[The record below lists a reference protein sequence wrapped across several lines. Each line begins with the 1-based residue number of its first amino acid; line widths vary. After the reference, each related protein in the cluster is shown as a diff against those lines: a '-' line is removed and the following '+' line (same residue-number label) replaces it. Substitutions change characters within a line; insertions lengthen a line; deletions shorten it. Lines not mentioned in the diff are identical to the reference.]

1 MIKAMAP
8 ALPTCTMATLDIP
21 TKICDNLDTL
31 SRKFWWNPKN
41 SNGRYLALE
50 AWDKLCIRRSAGG
63 LGFKKAKDIKKSLIA
78 KLASVV
84 ASKRASLYIRLFQSK
99 YKVR

>member
-1 MIKAMAP
+1 MAQ
-8 ALPTCTMATLDIP
+8 ALPTCTMATFDIP

-41 SNGRYLALE
+41 LNDRYLAWE
-50 AWDKLCIRRSAGG
+50 AWDKLCTRRSAGG
-63 LGFKKAKDIKKSLIA
+63 LGFKKAKDINKSLIA
-78 KLASVV
+78 KLESVV
-84 ASKRASLYIRLFQSK
+84 TSKRDSLYMRLFQSK